1 MTERD
6 VGRRGEVVADRLRH
20 LAPHRLTPVAAQIEV
35 LLRRL
40 AALASEADGQPPT
53 PLELPERRAW
63 GDVVDVLAADL
74 ARALT
79 ARPDPD
85 LEDSTL
91 DVLSRL
97 RRLLP

>member
-1 MTERD
+1 MSGRD
-6 VGRRGEVVADRLRH
+6 VDRLGRVVADRLRH
-20 LAPHRLTPVAAQIEV
+20 LAPQRLAPVAPEVEALLHRLAT
-35 LLRRL
+35 L
-40 AALASEADGQPPT
+40 ACEADGQPSH
-53 PLELPERRAW
+53 PLELPDRRAW